1 MVPGGRREAQVQLYL
16 GGQRKVG
23 LAERFQSKLLPGAP
37 GDTSPTL
44 SGRER
49 KVGLV
54 KRFL

>member
-54 KRFL
+54 ERFL